1 VAGLAGW
8 ISVLTRT
15 RARDCHIRLKH
26 QKDFFSPNYP
36 ANPARCCDFNKLCTN
51 GPDSLPGHNP
61 DKTGLTM
68 RYHLGSNPDM
78 LNWEKE
84 CPELWA
90 MHGPHLAPTYRMAEG
105 QEKEA
110 VAELLRL
117 LKGSGM
123 KLVKSKGE
131 VMLDIKNPELA
142 ANNAGQAKK
151 DRKNNE
157 AIL

>member
-1 VAGLAGW
+1 
-8 ISVLTRT
+8 
-15 RARDCHIRLKH
+15 
-26 QKDFFSPNYP
+26 
-36 ANPARCCDFNKLCTN
+36 
-51 GPDSLPGHNP
+51 
-61 DKTGLTM
+61 
-68 RYHLGSNPDM
+68 M

-142 ANNAGQAKK
+142 ANNAGQAK
-151 DRKNNE
+151 RIE
-157 AIL
+157 RILKQYYEFIKKELGPVLDEGA